1 MKLKK
6 LDITNIASISSAS
19 IDFTSA
25 PLSDSPIFLICGETG
40 SGKST
45 ILDAIC
51 LALYN
56 KTPRLTNGNKT
67 VETSYKEGGQE
78 ISIVSVNQL
87 LKKGEKEGGITLLF
101 EGADG
106 SDYTAEWKCR
116 VNRNGKLEDE
126 DWSITDSK
134 GNTNNKRGKA
144 RIDKMTEIIGL
155 DYDEFCRTSMLA
167 QGQFTQFLKAESKE
181 KSEILEKI
189 TGTEIYAIIGTRIHK
204 NSIDADNA
212 YKEAKKDVDSVVL
225 LSAEEKSALVNE
237 IKQTEDD
244 IEKNKSALA
253 LLGSLLK
260 AFEAVETAEKSI
272 KTSEETLVS
281 AKSKFSV
288 LTNDIAYGKAEL
300 DKKNDIAGD
309 LAKDI
314 EAQKV
319 HADMFANVQTI
330 ESHLVNV
337 TKQGNYCKKQK
348 EVLENEKNALE
359 ASRALFAELETK
371 KADAEK
377 TLDSKREA
385 VTKAIEAKMALMPE
399 DVEKERLDIGKALKL
414 IGDAGTAYA
423 VIQQKEENLA
433 TGKSDYKKAVEEIE
447 AECVALNELKDKSRI
462 ADDTYEKSRELYET
476 HAMAIDRA
484 SIRLR
489 NWLRETGSDIC
500 PVCHAKITS
509 LISEQ
514 EQNDLLKPAKEALEK
529 AETEKR
535 KADEASVKASTA
547 FNTRLKELDNSKSRL
562 GNDEKTLAGL
572 KEAFAKNFSSLG
584 LKVNE
589 ENIREKLEEAKKTL
603 DTRKDA
609 NEKAIAAVNER
620 QKAVDNATADRD
632 KYQSDI
638 YSPIVSDYNR
648 KNLEIQRISSNID
661 NAKKMISVAEK
672 SASESLLATESLI
685 SFPDWKKE
693 WEYDDK
699 GFIANLKESAR
710 KYNDTLKEYDKVT
723 VEMKNLKSNIASASD
738 VRERI
743 IAANGDFVSGDIV
756 PKKYAGNAIVEW
768 GSLESRIRTALENI
782 DTARKSKELNE
793 NTLKN
798 AYAEDGALPKTAVEV
813 NALKKTVESD
823 NLGKSEHLG
832 KLKTVIEDD
841 DRKQDEL
848 KGKIDALNRA
858 GKVNAQWKTLD
869 TLFGGTD
876 GFTFKKIAQSY
887 IMQDILNHA
896 NAYLRKIA
904 PRYELTAQPG
914 SLVILVEDNEDGVV
928 RSGNTLS
935 GGEGFVISLSLAL
948 GLSSLAENS
957 ISVDTLFIDE
967 GFGTLS
973 QEWLNSV
980 MSALEKLNS
989 SSGKHVGIISH
1000 IEDLQKRIPTVIEVK
1015 KKNATT
1021 SEVFVRDAQS

>member
-67 VETSYKEGGQE
+67 TETSYKEGGQE
-78 ISIVSVNQL
+78 ISIMSVNQL

-116 VNRNGKLEDE
+116 VNRNGKLESE
-126 DWSITDSK
+126 NWSITDSTGKTDDSK
-134 GNTNNKRGKA
+134 GKK

-167 QGQFTQFLKAESKE
+167 QGQFTQFLKAETKE

-189 TGTEIYAIIGTRIHK
+189 TGTEIYAKIGTRIHQK
-204 NSIDADNA
+204 SLEAENA
-212 YKEAKKDVDSVVL
+212 YKEADRDVDSVVL
-225 LSAEEKSALVNE
+225 LSEEEKSAHVNE
-237 IKQTEDD
+237 IKQIEGD
-244 IEKNKSALA
+244 IEKNKSALI
-253 LLGSLLK
+253 LLESLLK
-260 AFEAVETAEKSI
+260 AFEAVEAAEKSI
-272 KTSEETLVS
+272 KASEETLVS

-288 LTNDIAYGKAEL
+288 LTNDIAYSKAEL
-300 DKKNDIAGD
+300 DKKNKVAGD
-309 LAKDI
+309 LAIAIESQKD
-314 EAQKV
+314 

-337 TKQGNYCKKQK
+337 SKQENYCKTQK
-348 EVLENEKNALE
+348 EVLENEKKTLE
-359 ASRALFAELETK
+359 TSRTLFAELEIK
-371 KADAEK
+371 KTDAEK
-377 TLDSKREA
+377 TLDSKRRAITE
-385 VTKAIEAKMALMPE
+385 AIEAKMALNPE
-399 DVEKERLDIGKALKL
+399 DVEKERRDIGKDLKL

-423 VIQQKEENLA
+423 AIQQKEENLA
-433 TGKSDYKKAVEEIE
+433 TEKSDYKKAEEEIE
-447 AECVALNELKDKSRI
+447 TESVAINELKKKSKI
-462 ADDTYEKSRELYET
+462 TDDAYKKCLDSYNTQ
-476 HAMAIDRA
+476 AMAINQA

-500 PVCHAKITS
+500 PVCHTKITS

-535 KADEASVKASTA
+535 KADEASVKANTV
-547 FNTRLKELDNSKSRL
+547 FNTRLKELNNSKSRL
-562 GNDEKTLAGL
+562 DNDEKTLAGL

-584 LKVNE
+584 MKVNE
-589 ENIREKLEEAKKTL
+589 DDIREKLEVLKKAL
-603 DTRKDA
+603 DARKYA
-609 NEKAIAAVNER
+609 NEKAIADVNER
-620 QKAVDNATADRD
+620 QKAVDSATADRD

-638 YSPIVSDYNR
+638 YSPIMSEYNR
-648 KNLEIQRISSNID
+648 KNLEIQKIMSDID
-661 NAKKMISVAEK
+661 NAGKMISAAEK
-672 SASESLLATESLI
+672 SASDSIFAAGRLI
-685 SFPDWKKE
+685 SFSDWKKE
-693 WEYDDK
+693 WECDDE
-699 GFIANLKESAR
+699 GFIAKLKEGAR

-723 VEMKNLKSNIASASD
+723 VERNNLENAIKSACD

-743 IAANGDFVSGDIV
+743 IAVNGDFASGDIV
-756 PKKYAGNAIVEW
+756 PEKYSGNAIVEW
-768 GSLESRIRTALENI
+768 GSLESSIRTALGNI
-782 DTARKSKELNE
+782 DDARKSKEMNE

-798 AYAEDGALPKTAVEV
+798 AYAEDDTLPKTAEEV
-813 NALKKTVESD
+813 NAMKRAVESD
-823 NLGKSEHLG
+823 NMGKSERLG
-832 KLKTVIEDD
+832 KLKNIIEDD
-841 DRKQDEL
+841 DKKQVAL
-848 KGKIDALNRA
+848 KSKIEARDRA
-858 GKVNAQWKTLD
+858 GKVNARWKTLD
-869 TLFGGTD
+869 DLFGGAN
-876 GFTFKKIAQSY
+876 GFAFKKIAQSY

-1021 SEVFVRDAQS
+1021 SEVTVRG

>member
-106 SDYTAEWKCR
+106 SDYIAEWKCR
-116 VNRNGKLEDE
+116 VNRNGKLKDE
-126 DWSITDSK
+126 EWYITDSTGK
-134 GNTNNKRGKA
+134 TDDSKGKA
-144 RIDKMTEIIGL
+144 RIAKMTEIIGL

-167 QGQFTQFLKAESKE
+167 QGQFTQFLKAETKE
-181 KSEILEKI
+181 KSDILEKI
-189 TGTEIYAIIGTRIHK
+189 TGTEIYAKIGTRIHQ
-204 NSIDADNA
+204 NSLDAENA
-212 YKEAKKDVDSVVL
+212 YKEADRDAASVVL
-225 LSAEEKSALVNE
+225 LSEEEKSAQVNE
-237 IKQTEDD
+237 IKQIEND
-244 IEKNKSALA
+244 IEKNKSALT
-253 LLGSLLK
+253 LFGSLLK
-260 AFEAVETAEKSI
+260 AFEAVEAAEKSI
-272 KTSEETLVS
+272 KASEETLVS

-288 LTNDIAYGKAEL
+288 LTNDIAYSKAEL
-300 DKKNDIAGD
+300 DEKNKVVGD
-309 LAKDI
+309 LAKAI
-314 EAQKV
+314 ESQKD

-337 TKQGNYCKKQK
+337 SKQENYCKTQK
-348 EVLENEKNALE
+348 EVLENEKKTLE
-359 ASRALFAELETK
+359 ASRALFAELEIK
-371 KADAEK
+371 KTDAEK
-377 TLDSKREA
+377 TLDSKRRAITE
-385 VTKAIEAKMALMPE
+385 AIEAKMALSPE
-399 DVEKERLDIGKALKL
+399 DVEKERRDIGKDLKL

-423 VIQQKEENLA
+423 VIQQKEDNLA
-433 TGKSDYKKAVEEIE
+433 TWKSDYKKAVEEIE
-447 AECVALNELKDKSRI
+447 AERVAINELKDKSKT

-476 HAMAIDRA
+476 QAVAIDKA
-484 SIRLR
+484 AISLR
-489 NWLRETGSDIC
+489 NWLRGTGSDIC

-514 EQNDLLKPAKEALEK
+514 EQNDLLKPAKEAKEK
-529 AETEKR
+529 AETEMR
-535 KADEASVKASTA
+535 KADAEFFEASTA
-547 FNTRLKELDNSKSRL
+547 YNTRLDELKRAKDRIT
-562 GNDEKTLAGL
+562 NDERSLAGL
-572 KEAFAKNFSSLG
+572 KDAFAKNFSSLG
-584 LKVNE
+584 IKVNE

-603 DTRKDA
+603 DARKDA
-609 NEKAIAAVNER
+609 NEKAIAAVNVR
-620 QKAVDNATADRD
+620 QKAVDRATADRD
-632 KYQSDI
+632 KYQSNI
-638 YSPIVSDYNR
+638 YSPIVSEYNR
-648 KNLEIQRISSNID
+648 KNLEIQKIRSNID
-661 NAKKMISVAEK
+661 NAREMISAAEK
-672 SASESLLATESLI
+672 SASESLLAAEGLI
-685 SFPDWKKE
+685 SYPDWKKE
-693 WEYDDK
+693 WECDGK
-699 GFIANLKESAR
+699 GFIAKLKEGAR
-710 KYNDTLKEYDKVT
+710 KYNDTLKEFDKVT
-723 VEMKNLKSNIASASD
+723 VELKNLKSNITSASD

-743 IAANGDFVSGDIV
+743 IAVTGDFASVDIV
-756 PKKYAGNAIVEW
+756 PEKFAGNAIAEW
-768 GSLESRIRTALENI
+768 GSLENRIRTALEDIGN
-782 DTARKSKELNE
+782 ARKSKELNE

-798 AYAEDGALPKTAVEV
+798 AYAEDGTQPKTAVEV
-813 NALKKTVESD
+813 NALKKAVESD
-823 NLGKSEHLG
+823 NLGKSERLG
-832 KLKTVIEDD
+832 KLKNIIEDD
-841 DRKQDEL
+841 DKKQVAL
-848 KGKIDALNRA
+848 KSKIEARDRA
-858 GKVNAQWKTLD
+858 GKVNARWKTLD
-869 TLFGGTD
+869 ALFGGAN

-1015 KKNATT
+1015 KKDATT
-1021 SEVFVRDAQS
+1021 SEVTVRG

>member
-87 LKKGEKEGGITLLF
+87 LKKGEKAGGITLLF

-106 SDYTAEWKCR
+106 SDYTAEWECH

-126 DWSITDSK
+126 TWSITDSK
-134 GNTNNKRGKA
+134 GNTNNKRGKS

-189 TGTEIYAIIGTRIHK
+189 TGTEIYAKIGTHIHK
-204 NSIDADNA
+204 NSLDAKEA
-212 YKEAKKDVDSVVL
+212 YNEAKKDVDSVEL
-225 LSAEEKSALVNE
+225 LTQEKKNDTVNE
-237 IKQTEDD
+237 IKQIEGD
-244 IEKNKSALA
+244 IEKNKSALT
-253 LLGSLLK
+253 LFGSLLK
-260 AFEAVETAEKSI
+260 AFEAAETAEQSI
-272 KTSEETLVS
+272 KTSEVTLAD

-300 DKKNDIAGD
+300 DKKNDIAGN

-337 TKQGNYCKKQK
+337 SKQKNYCKKQI
-348 EVLENEKNALE
+348 EVLENEKKSLE
-359 ASRALFAELETK
+359 ASRALFAELETR

-377 TLDSKREA
+377 TLDSKRES
-385 VTKAIEAKMALMPE
+385 VTEAIEAKMALKPE
-399 DVEKERLDIGKALKL
+399 DVEKERRDIGKELKL

-423 VIQQKEENLA
+423 AIQQKEENLA
-433 TGKSDYKKAVEEIE
+433 TGKSDYIKAEKEIE
-447 AECVALNELKDKSRI
+447 AERVALNRLKEKSKTACDI
-462 ADDTYEKSRELYET
+462 YEKCLDSYNMQ
-476 HAMAIDRA
+476 AMAIDKA
-484 SIRLR
+484 VVNLR
-489 NWLRETGSDIC
+489 NRLRETGSDIC

-535 KADEASVKASTA
+535 KADEASVEASTA
-547 FNTRLKELDNSKSRL
+547 FNTRLKGLENSKNRIA
-562 GNDEKTLAGL
+562 NEEKSLTGL
-572 KEAFAKNFSSLG
+572 KETFAKKFSSLG
-584 LKVNE
+584 IKVNE
-589 ENIREKLEEAKKTL
+589 ENIREKLEETKKTL
-603 DTRKDA
+603 YTRKEV
-609 NEKAIAAVNER
+609 NEKAIAAVNAR
-620 QKAVDNATADRD
+620 QKAVDSATADRD
-632 KYQSDI
+632 KYQIDI
-638 YSPIVSDYNR
+638 YSPIMSEYNR
-648 KNLEIQRISSNID
+648 KNLEIQKIISDID
-661 NAKKMISVAEK
+661 NAREMISAAEK
-672 SASESLLATESLI
+672 SASESILAAEGLI
-685 SFPDWKKE
+685 SIPDWKKE
-693 WEYDDK
+693 WECDTE
-699 GFIANLKESAR
+699 GFIAKLKEGAR
-710 KYNDTLKEYDKVT
+710 KYNDALKEYDKVT

-743 IAANGDFVSGDIV
+743 IAVNGDFASSDIV
-756 PKKYAGNAIVEW
+756 PEKFAGNAIVEW
-768 GSLESRIRTALENI
+768 GSLESRIRTALEHI

-798 AYAEDGALPKTAVEV
+798 AYAEDSTLPKTAEEV
-813 NALKKTVESD
+813 NALKRAVESD
-823 NLGKSEHLG
+823 NLVKSEHLG

-841 DRKQDEL
+841 DKKQEEL
-848 KGKIDALNRA
+848 KSKIEACDKA
-858 GKVNAQWKTLD
+858 GKVNARWETLD
-869 TLFGGTD
+869 GLFGGAD

-896 NAYLRKIA
+896 NAYLKKIA

-1021 SEVFVRDAQS
+1021 SEVTVRG

>member
-67 VETSYKEGGQE
+67 TETSYKEGGQE
-78 ISIVSVNQL
+78 ICIMSVNQL
-87 LKKGEKEGGITLLF
+87 LKKGEKEGRITLLF

-106 SDYTAEWKCR
+106 SDYTAEWECH
-116 VNRNGKLEDE
+116 VNSNGKLKDE
-126 DWSITDSK
+126 EWSITDSK
-134 GNTNNKRGKA
+134 GNTNKKRGKA
-144 RIDKMTEIIGL
+144 RIAKMTEIIGL

-167 QGQFTQFLKAESKE
+167 QGQFTQFLKAETKE

-189 TGTEIYAIIGTRIHK
+189 TGTEIYAKIGTRIHQ
-204 NSIDADNA
+204 NSLDAENA
-212 YKEAKKDVDSVVL
+212 FKEANRDVDSVIL
-225 LSAEEKSALVNE
+225 LSEEEKSAQVNE
-237 IKQTEDD
+237 IKQIEND
-244 IEKNKSALA
+244 IEKNKSALT
-253 LLGSLLK
+253 LFGSLLK
-260 AFEAVETAEKSI
+260 AFEAVEAAEKSI
-272 KTSEETLVS
+272 KASEEALVS

-288 LTNDIAYGKAEL
+288 LTNDIAYSKAEL
-300 DKKNDIAGD
+300 DEKNKVVGD
-309 LAKDI
+309 LAKAI
-314 EAQKV
+314 ESQKD

-337 TKQGNYCKKQK
+337 SKQENYCKTQK
-348 EVLENEKNALE
+348 EVLENEKKTLE
-359 ASRALFAELETK
+359 ASRALFAELEIK
-371 KADAEK
+371 KTDAEK
-377 TLDSKREA
+377 TLDSKRRAITE
-385 VTKAIEAKMALMPE
+385 AIEAKMALSPE
-399 DVEKERLDIGKALKL
+399 DVEKERRDIGKDLKL

-423 VIQQKEENLA
+423 VIQQKEDNLA
-433 TGKSDYKKAVEEIE
+433 TWKSDYKKAVEEIE
-447 AECVALNELKDKSRI
+447 AERVAINELKDKSKT

-476 HAMAIDRA
+476 QAVAIDKA
-484 SIRLR
+484 AISLR
-489 NWLRETGSDIC
+489 NWLRGTGSDIC

-514 EQNDLLKPAKEALEK
+514 EQNDLLKPAKEAKEK
-529 AETEKR
+529 AETEMR
-535 KADEASVKASTA
+535 KADAEFFEASTA
-547 FNTRLKELDNSKSRL
+547 YNTRLDELKRAKDRIT
-562 GNDEKTLAGL
+562 NDERSLAGL
-572 KEAFAKNFSSLG
+572 KDAFAKNFSSLG
-584 LKVNE
+584 IKVNE

-603 DTRKDA
+603 DARKDA
-609 NEKAIAAVNER
+609 NEKAIAAVNVR
-620 QKAVDNATADRD
+620 QKAVDRATADRD
-632 KYQSDI
+632 KYQSNI
-638 YSPIVSDYNR
+638 YSPIVSEYNR
-648 KNLEIQRISSNID
+648 KNLEIQKIRSNID
-661 NAKKMISVAEK
+661 NAREMISAAEK
-672 SASESLLATESLI
+672 SASESLLAAEGLI
-685 SFPDWKKE
+685 SYPDWKKE
-693 WEYDDK
+693 WECDGK
-699 GFIANLKESAR
+699 GFIAKLKEGAR
-710 KYNDTLKEYDKVT
+710 KYNDTLKEFDKVT
-723 VEMKNLKSNIASASD
+723 VELKNLKSNITSASD

-743 IAANGDFVSGDIV
+743 IAVTGDFASVDIV
-756 PKKYAGNAIVEW
+756 PEKFAGNAIAEW
-768 GSLESRIRTALENI
+768 GSLENRIRTALEDIGN
-782 DTARKSKELNE
+782 ARKSKELNE

-798 AYAEDGALPKTAVEV
+798 AYAEDGTQPKTAVEV
-813 NALKKTVESD
+813 NALKKAVESD
-823 NLGKSEHLG
+823 NLGKSERLG
-832 KLKTVIEDD
+832 KLKNIIEDD
-841 DRKQDEL
+841 DKKQVAL
-848 KGKIDALNRA
+848 KSKIEARDRA
-858 GKVNAQWKTLD
+858 GKVNARWKALD
-869 TLFGGTD
+869 ALFGGAN

-1015 KKNATT
+1015 KKDATT
-1021 SEVFVRDAQS
+1021 SEVTVRG

>member
-67 VETSYKEGGQE
+67 TETSYKEGGQE
-78 ISIVSVNQL
+78 ISIMSVNQL
-87 LKKGEKEGGITLLF
+87 LKKGEKEGRITLLF

-116 VNRNGKLEDE
+116 VNRNGKLESE
-126 DWSITDSK
+126 NWSITDSTGK
-134 GNTNNKRGKA
+134 TDDSKGKA
-144 RIDKMTEIIGL
+144 RIAKMTEIIGL

-167 QGQFTQFLKAESKE
+167 QGQFTQFLKAETKE

-189 TGTEIYAIIGTRIHK
+189 TGTEIYAKIGTRIHQE
-204 NSIDADNA
+204 SLEAENA
-212 YKEAKKDVDSVVL
+212 FKEANRDVDSVVL
-225 LSAEEKSALVNE
+225 LSEEEKSAQVNE
-237 IKQTEDD
+237 IKQIEND
-244 IEKNKSALA
+244 IEKNKSALT
-253 LLGSLLK
+253 LFGSLLK
-260 AFEAVETAEKSI
+260 AFETVEAAEKSI
-272 KTSEETLVS
+272 KASEETLVS

-288 LTNDIAYGKAEL
+288 LTNDIAYSKAEL
-300 DKKNDIAGD
+300 DEKNKVVGD
-309 LAKDI
+309 LAKAI
-314 EAQKV
+314 ESQKD
-319 HADMFANVQTI
+319 HADMFANVQAI

-337 TKQGNYCKKQK
+337 SKQENYCKTQK
-348 EVLENEKNALE
+348 EVLENEKKTLE
-359 ASRALFAELETK
+359 ASRALFAELEIK
-371 KADAEK
+371 KTDAEK
-377 TLDSKREA
+377 TLDSKRRAITE
-385 VTKAIEAKMALMPE
+385 AIEAKMALSPE
-399 DVEKERLDIGKALKL
+399 DVEKERRDIGKDLKL

-423 VIQQKEENLA
+423 TIQQREENIA
-433 TGKSDYKKAVEEIE
+433 TEKSDCRKVEEGIE
-447 AECVALNELKDKSRI
+447 AELVALNGLKEKSKI
-462 ADDTYEKSRELYET
+462 CKDAYEKSRDSYNMQ
-476 HAMAIDRA
+476 AMAIDQA
-484 SIRLR
+484 AVSLR
-489 NWLRETGSDIC
+489 SWLRETGEDIC

-514 EQNDLLKPAKEALEK
+514 EQNDLLKPAKEAKEK
-529 AETEKR
+529 AETEMR
-535 KADEASVKASTA
+535 KADAEFFEASTA
-547 FNTRLKELDNSKSRL
+547 YNTRLDGLKRAKDRIT
-562 GNDEKTLAGL
+562 NDERSLAGL
-572 KEAFAKNFSSLG
+572 KDAFAKNFSSLG
-584 LKVNE
+584 IKVNE

-603 DTRKDA
+603 DARKDA
-609 NEKAIAAVNER
+609 NEKAIAAVNVR
-620 QKAVDNATADRD
+620 QKAVDSATADRD

-638 YSPIVSDYNR
+638 YSPIVSEYNR
-648 KNLEIQRISSNID
+648 KNLEIQKIRSNID
-661 NAKKMISVAEK
+661 NAREMISAAEK
-672 SASESLLATESLI
+672 SASESLLAAEGLI
-685 SFPDWKKE
+685 SYPDWKKE
-693 WEYDDK
+693 WECDGK
-699 GFIANLKESAR
+699 GFIAKLKEGAR
-710 KYNDTLKEYDKVT
+710 KYNDTLKEFDKVT
-723 VEMKNLKSNIASASD
+723 VELKNLKSNITSASD

-743 IAANGDFVSGDIV
+743 IAVTGDFASVDIV
-756 PKKYAGNAIVEW
+756 PEKFAGNAIAEW
-768 GSLESRIRTALENI
+768 GSLENRIRTALEDIGN
-782 DTARKSKELNE
+782 ARKSKELNE

-798 AYAEDGALPKTAVEV
+798 AYAEDGTLPKTAVDV
-813 NALKKTVESD
+813 NALKKAVESD
-823 NLGKSEHLG
+823 NLDKSERLG
-832 KLKTVIEDD
+832 KLKNIIEDD
-841 DRKQDEL
+841 DKKQVAL
-848 KGKIDALNRA
+848 KSKIEARDSA
-858 GKVNAQWKTLD
+858 GKVNARWKTLD
-869 TLFGGTD
+869 DLFGGAN

-1021 SEVFVRDAQS
+1021 SEVTVRG

>member
-67 VETSYKEGGQE
+67 TETSYKEGGQE
-78 ISIVSVNQL
+78 ICIMSVNQL
-87 LKKGEKEGGITLLF
+87 LKKGEKEGRITLLF

-106 SDYTAEWKCR
+106 SDYTAEWECH
-116 VNRNGKLEDE
+116 VNSNGKLKDE
-126 DWSITDSK
+126 EWSITDSK
-134 GNTNNKRGKA
+134 GNTNKKRGKA
-144 RIDKMTEIIGL
+144 RIAKMTEIIGL

-167 QGQFTQFLKAESKE
+167 QGQFTQFLKAETKE

-189 TGTEIYAIIGTRIHK
+189 TGTEIYAKIGTRIHQ
-204 NSIDADNA
+204 NSLDAENA
-212 YKEAKKDVDSVVL
+212 FKEANRDVDSVIL
-225 LSAEEKSALVNE
+225 LSEEEKSAQVNE
-237 IKQTEDD
+237 IKQIEND
-244 IEKNKSALA
+244 IEKNKSALT
-253 LLGSLLK
+253 LFGSLLK
-260 AFEAVETAEKSI
+260 AFEAVEAAEKSI
-272 KTSEETLVS
+272 KASEEALVS

-288 LTNDIAYGKAEL
+288 LTNDIAYSKAEL
-300 DKKNDIAGD
+300 DEKNKVVGD
-309 LAKDI
+309 LAKAI
-314 EAQKV
+314 ESQKD

-337 TKQGNYCKKQK
+337 SKQENYCKTQK
-348 EVLENEKNALE
+348 EVLENEKKTLE
-359 ASRALFAELETK
+359 ASRALFAELEIK
-371 KADAEK
+371 KTDAEK
-377 TLDSKREA
+377 TLDSKRRAITE
-385 VTKAIEAKMALMPE
+385 AIEAKMALSPE
-399 DVEKERLDIGKALKL
+399 DVEKERRDIGKDLKL

-423 VIQQKEENLA
+423 VIQQKEDNLA

-447 AECVALNELKDKSRI
+447 AERVAINELKDKSKT

-476 HAMAIDRA
+476 QAVAIDKA
-484 SIRLR
+484 AISLR
-489 NWLRETGSDIC
+489 NWLRGTGSDIC

-514 EQNDLLKPAKEALEK
+514 EQNDLLKPAKEAKEK
-529 AETEKR
+529 AETEMR
-535 KADEASVKASTA
+535 KADAEFFEASTA
-547 FNTRLKELDNSKSRL
+547 YNTRLDELKRAKDRIT
-562 GNDEKTLAGL
+562 NDERSLAGL
-572 KEAFAKNFSSLG
+572 KDAFAKNFSSLG
-584 LKVNE
+584 IKVNE

-603 DTRKDA
+603 DARKDA
-609 NEKAIAAVNER
+609 NEKAIAAVNVR
-620 QKAVDNATADRD
+620 QKAVDRATADRD
-632 KYQSDI
+632 KYQSNI
-638 YSPIVSDYNR
+638 YSPIVSEYNR
-648 KNLEIQRISSNID
+648 KNLEIQKIRSNID
-661 NAKKMISVAEK
+661 NAREMISAAEK
-672 SASESLLATESLI
+672 SASESLLAAEGLI
-685 SFPDWKKE
+685 SYPDWKKE
-693 WEYDDK
+693 WECDGK
-699 GFIANLKESAR
+699 GFIAKLKEGAR
-710 KYNDTLKEYDKVT
+710 KYNDTLKEFDKVT
-723 VEMKNLKSNIASASD
+723 VELKNLKSNITSASD

-743 IAANGDFVSGDIV
+743 IAVTGDFASVDIV
-756 PKKYAGNAIVEW
+756 PEKFAGNAIAEW
-768 GSLESRIRTALENI
+768 GSLENRIRTALEDIGN
-782 DTARKSKELNE
+782 ARKSKELNE

-798 AYAEDGALPKTAVEV
+798 AYAEDGTQPKTAVEV
-813 NALKKTVESD
+813 NALKKAVESD
-823 NLGKSEHLG
+823 NLGKSERLG
-832 KLKTVIEDD
+832 KLKNIIEDD
-841 DRKQDEL
+841 DKKQVAL
-848 KGKIDALNRA
+848 KSKIEARDRA
-858 GKVNAQWKTLD
+858 GKVNARWKALD
-869 TLFGGTD
+869 ALFGGAN

-1015 KKNATT
+1015 KKDATT
-1021 SEVFVRDAQS
+1021 SEVTVRG

>member
-67 VETSYKEGGQE
+67 TETSYKEGGQE
-78 ISIVSVNQL
+78 ISIMSVNQL

-116 VNRNGKLEDE
+116 VNRNGKLENE
-126 DWSITDSK
+126 NWSITDSTGK
-134 GNTNNKRGKA
+134 TDDSKNKT
-144 RIDKMTEIIGL
+144 RIAKMTEIIGL

-167 QGQFTQFLKAESKE
+167 QGQFTQFLKAETKE
-181 KSEILEKI
+181 KSDILEKI
-189 TGTEIYAIIGTRIHK
+189 TGTEIYAKIGTRIHQ
-204 NSIDADNA
+204 NSLDAENA
-212 YKEAKKDVDSVVL
+212 YKEANREVDSVVL
-225 LSAEEKSALVNE
+225 LSEEEKNALVNE
-237 IKQTEDD
+237 IKQIEGD
-244 IEKNKSALA
+244 IEKNKSALS
-253 LLGSLLK
+253 LFESLLK
-260 AFEAVETAEKSI
+260 AFEAVEVAEKSI
-272 KTSEETLVS
+272 KASEDTLVS

-288 LTNDIAYGKAEL
+288 LTNDIAYGKTEL
-300 DKKNDIAGD
+300 DKKNNVAGD
-309 LAKDI
+309 LAKII

-319 HADMFANVQTI
+319 HVDMFANVQTI
-330 ESHLVNV
+330 ESHLVNI
-337 TKQGNYCKKQK
+337 TAQGNRCKEQN
-348 EVLENEKNALE
+348 EVLENEKKTLE
-359 ASRALFAELETK
+359 SSRALFAELETK

-377 TLDSKREA
+377 TLDSKKKA
-385 VTKAIEAKMALMPE
+385 VADAIEVKMALKPE
-399 DVEKERLDIGKALKL
+399 DVEKERLNIGKELKL
-414 IGDAGTAYA
+414 IGDAGTDYA
-423 VIQQKEENLA
+423 IIQQKEENIA
-433 TGKSDYKKAVEEIE
+433 TGKSDYKNSEEEVE
-447 AECVALNELKDKSRI
+447 AESVALNELKKKSKL
-462 ADDTYEKSRELYET
+462 ADDVYAQSLDSYNTQ
-476 HAMAIDRA
+476 AMAIDRA
-484 SIRLR
+484 SISLR

-535 KADEASVKASTA
+535 KANAALVEASTSLK
-547 FNTRLKELDNSKSRL
+547 TRQDGLKRAGDRIA
-562 GNDEKTLAGL
+562 NDEKSLAGL

-584 LKVNE
+584 IKVNE
-589 ENIREKLEEAKKTL
+589 ENIREKLEEIKKTL
-603 DTRKDA
+603 DARKET
-609 NEKAIAAVNER
+609 NEKAIAAVNAR
-620 QKAVDNATADRD
+620 QKAVDSATADKD

-638 YSPIVSDYNR
+638 YSPIVSEYGR
-648 KNLEIQRISSNID
+648 KEMEIQKICSDID
-661 NAKKMISVAEK
+661 NAQKMISAAEK
-672 SASESLLATESLI
+672 SASESRLAARSLI
-685 SFPDWKKE
+685 SFPDWEKE
-693 WEYDDK
+693 WESDAK
-699 GFIANLKESAR
+699 GFIARLKDGAR
-710 KYNDTLKEYDKVT
+710 KYNDALKEYDKVT
-723 VEMKNLKSNIASASD
+723 VERNNLESAIKSASD

-743 IAANGDFVSGDIV
+743 IAVNGDFASGDVI
-756 PKKYAGNAIVEW
+756 PERFTGNAIVEW

-782 DTARKSKELNE
+782 DSARKSKELNE
-793 NTLKN
+793 NVLKN
-798 AYAEDGALPKTAVEV
+798 AYAEDDTMPKTADEV
-813 NALKKTVESD
+813 NALKRAVESD
-823 NLGKSEHLG
+823 NMGKSERLG
-832 KLKTVIEDD
+832 KLKNIIEDD
-841 DRKQDEL
+841 DRKQVEL
-848 KGKIDALNRA
+848 KSKIDARDEA
-858 GKVNAQWKTLD
+858 GKVNARWKTLD
-869 TLFGGTD
+869 NLFGGTN

-896 NAYLRKIA
+896 NAYLKKIA

-948 GLSSLAENS
+948 GLSSLAESS

-1021 SEVFVRDAQS
+1021 SEVFVRG

>member
-67 VETSYKEGGQE
+67 TETSYKEGGQE
-78 ISIVSVNQL
+78 ISIMSVNQL

-101 EGADG
+101 EGADS
-106 SDYTAEWKCR
+106 SDYIAEWKCR
-116 VNRNGKLEDE
+116 VNRNGKLKDE
-126 DWSITDSK
+126 EWYITDSTGK
-134 GNTNNKRGKA
+134 TDDSKGKA
-144 RIDKMTEIIGL
+144 RIAKMTEIIGL

-167 QGQFTQFLKAESKE
+167 QGQFTQFLKAETKE
-181 KSEILEKI
+181 KSDILEKI
-189 TGTEIYAIIGTRIHK
+189 TGTEIYAKIGTRIHQ
-204 NSIDADNA
+204 NSLDAENA
-212 YKEAKKDVDSVVL
+212 YKEADRDVDSVVL
-225 LSAEEKSALVNE
+225 LQEEEKNKIVNE
-237 IKQTEDD
+237 IKQIEND
-244 IEKNKSALA
+244 IEKNKSALT
-253 LLGSLLK
+253 LFGSLLK
-260 AFEAVETAEKSI
+260 AFEAVEAAEKSI
-272 KTSEETLVS
+272 KASEETLVS

-288 LTNDIAYGKAEL
+288 LTNDIAYSKAEL
-300 DKKNDIAGD
+300 DEKNKVVGD
-309 LAKDI
+309 LAKAI
-314 EAQKV
+314 ESQKD

-337 TKQGNYCKKQK
+337 SKQENYCKAQK
-348 EVLENEKNALE
+348 EVLENEKKALE
-359 ASRALFAELETK
+359 ASRALFAELEIK
-371 KADAEK
+371 KTDAEK
-377 TLDSKREA
+377 TLDSKRRAITE
-385 VTKAIEAKMALMPE
+385 AIEAKMALSPE
-399 DVEKERLDIGKALKL
+399 DVEKERRDIGKDLKL

-423 VIQQKEENLA
+423 VIQQKEDNLA
-433 TGKSDYKKAVEEIE
+433 TWKSDYKKAVEEIE
-447 AECVALNELKDKSRI
+447 AERVAINELKDKSKT

-476 HAMAIDRA
+476 QAVAIDKA
-484 SIRLR
+484 AISLR
-489 NWLRETGSDIC
+489 NWLRGTGSDIC

-514 EQNDLLKPAKEALEK
+514 EQNDLLKPAKEAKEK
-529 AETEKR
+529 AETEMR
-535 KADEASVKASTA
+535 KADAEFFEASTA
-547 FNTRLKELDNSKSRL
+547 YNTRLDGLKRAKDRIT
-562 GNDEKTLAGL
+562 NDERSLAGL
-572 KEAFAKNFSSLG
+572 KDAFAKNFSSLG
-584 LKVNE
+584 IKVNE

-603 DTRKDA
+603 DARKDA
-609 NEKAIAAVNER
+609 NEKAIAAVNVR
-620 QKAVDNATADRD
+620 QKAVDSATADRD

-638 YSPIVSDYNR
+638 YSPIVSEYNR
-648 KNLEIQRISSNID
+648 KNLEIQKIRSNID
-661 NAKKMISVAEK
+661 NAREMISAAEK
-672 SASESLLATESLI
+672 SASESLLAAEGLI
-685 SFPDWKKE
+685 SYPDWKKE
-693 WEYDDK
+693 WECDGK
-699 GFIANLKESAR
+699 GFIAKLKEGAR
-710 KYNDTLKEYDKVT
+710 KYNDTLKEFDKVT
-723 VEMKNLKSNIASASD
+723 VELKNLKSNITSASD

-743 IAANGDFVSGDIV
+743 IAVTGDFASVDIV
-756 PKKYAGNAIVEW
+756 PEKFAGNAIAEW
-768 GSLESRIRTALENI
+768 GSLENRIRTALEDIGN
-782 DTARKSKELNE
+782 ARKSKELNE

-798 AYAEDGALPKTAVEV
+798 AYAEDGTLPKTAVDV
-813 NALKKTVESD
+813 NALKKAVESD
-823 NLGKSEHLG
+823 NLDKSERLG
-832 KLKTVIEDD
+832 KLKNIIEDD
-841 DRKQDEL
+841 DKKQVAL
-848 KGKIDALNRA
+848 KSKIEARDSA
-858 GKVNAQWKTLD
+858 GKVNARWKTLD
-869 TLFGGTD
+869 DLFGGAN

-1021 SEVFVRDAQS
+1021 SEVTVRG

>member
-67 VETSYKEGGQE
+67 TETSYKEGGQE
-78 ISIVSVNQL
+78 ISIMSVNQL

-116 VNRNGKLEDE
+116 VNRNGKLESE
-126 DWSITDSK
+126 NWSITDSTGKTDDSK
-134 GNTNNKRGKA
+134 GKK

-167 QGQFTQFLKAESKE
+167 QGQFTQFLKAETKE

-189 TGTEIYAIIGTRIHK
+189 TGTEIYAKIGTRIHQK
-204 NSIDADNA
+204 SLEAENA
-212 YKEAKKDVDSVVL
+212 YKEADRDVDSVVL
-225 LSAEEKSALVNE
+225 LSEEEKSAHVNE
-237 IKQTEDD
+237 IKQIEGD
-244 IEKNKSALA
+244 IEKNKSALI
-253 LLGSLLK
+253 LLESLLK
-260 AFEAVETAEKSI
+260 AFEAVEAAEKSI
-272 KTSEETLVS
+272 KASEETLVS

-288 LTNDIAYGKAEL
+288 LTNDIAYSKAEL
-300 DKKNDIAGD
+300 DEKNKVAGD
-309 LAKDI
+309 LAIAIESQKD
-314 EAQKV
+314 

-337 TKQGNYCKKQK
+337 SKQENYCKTQK
-348 EVLENEKNALE
+348 EVLENEKKTLE
-359 ASRALFAELETK
+359 TSRTLFAELETK
-371 KADAEK
+371 RADAEK
-377 TLDSKREA
+377 TLDSKNVA
-385 VTKAIEAKMALMPE
+385 VTEAIEAKMALSPE
-399 DVEKERLDIGKALKL
+399 DVEKERRDIGKDLKL

-423 VIQQKEENLA
+423 AIQQKEENLA
-433 TGKSDYKKAVEEIE
+433 TEKSDYKKAEEEIE
-447 AECVALNELKDKSRI
+447 TESVALNELKKKSKI
-462 ADDTYEKSRELYET
+462 TDDAYKKCLDSYNTQ
-476 HAMAIDRA
+476 AMAINQA

-500 PVCHAKITS
+500 PVCHTKITS

-535 KADEASVKASTA
+535 KADEASVNANTV
-547 FNTRLKELDNSKSRL
+547 FNTRLKELNNSKSRL
-562 GNDEKTLAGL
+562 DNDEKTLAGL

-584 LKVNE
+584 MKVNE
-589 ENIREKLEEAKKTL
+589 DDIREKLEVLKKAL
-603 DTRKDA
+603 DARKYA
-609 NEKAIAAVNER
+609 NEKAIADVNER
-620 QKAVDNATADRD
+620 QKAVDSATADRD

-638 YSPIVSDYNR
+638 YSPIMSEYNR
-648 KNLEIQRISSNID
+648 KNLEIQKIMSDID
-661 NAKKMISVAEK
+661 NAGKMISAAEK
-672 SASESLLATESLI
+672 SASDSIFAAGRLI
-685 SFPDWKKE
+685 SFSDWKKE
-693 WEYDDK
+693 WECDDE
-699 GFIANLKESAR
+699 GFIAKLKEGAR
-710 KYNDTLKEYDKVT
+710 KYNDTLKEYEKVT
-723 VEMKNLKSNIASASD
+723 VERNNLENAIKSACD

-743 IAANGDFVSGDIV
+743 IKVNGDFASGDIV
-756 PKKYAGNAIVEW
+756 PEKYSGNAIVEW
-768 GSLESRIRTALENI
+768 GSLESSTKTALWHI
-782 DTARKSKELNE
+782 DDARKSKEMNE
-793 NTLKN
+793 STLKN
-798 AYAEDGALPKTAVEV
+798 AYAEDDTLPKTAEEV
-813 NALKKTVESD
+813 NAMKRAVESD
-823 NLGKSEHLG
+823 NMGKSERLG
-832 KLKTVIEDD
+832 KLKNIIEDD
-841 DRKQDEL
+841 DKKQVAL
-848 KGKIDALNRA
+848 KSKIEARDRA
-858 GKVNAQWKTLD
+858 GKVNARWKTLD
-869 TLFGGTD
+869 DLFGGVN

-1021 SEVFVRDAQS
+1021 SEVTVRG